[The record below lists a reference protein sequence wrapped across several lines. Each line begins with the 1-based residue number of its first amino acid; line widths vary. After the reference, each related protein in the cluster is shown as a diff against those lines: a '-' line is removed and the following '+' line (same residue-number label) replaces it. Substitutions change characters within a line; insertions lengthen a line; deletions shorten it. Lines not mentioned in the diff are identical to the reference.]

1 MLRIHKSTN
10 GQVVLTISGRIEA
23 EDVKELE
30 KLLAMETGTQGLVL
44 DLKDVTLVN
53 QEAVEF
59 LTRCEANSIQL
70 RRCPAYIQKWMEQG
84 KSGTMHP

>member
-1 MLRIHKSTN
+1 MLKICRSTN
-10 GQVVLTISGRIEA
+10 GQVVLTLCGRIEA

-30 KLLAMETGTQGLVL
+30 RLLAMETGSHGLIL

-59 LTRCEANSIQL
+59 LARCEANSIRL

-84 KSGTMHP
+84 RSGMQWR